1 MISYIMKK
9 IIGSQNDREIKRLAA
24 LVDRVNEYESEF
36 QSIPDSEF
44 AVKTGE
50 YRERIKNGLNG
61 NGDPVDD
68 EHYGKL
74 DDELLEILPEAFALV
89 REASRRTLGMRPF
102 DVQLIGG
109 LVLHMGRIAE
119 MKTGEGKTLVAA
131 LPLYLNGITGLG
143 AHLVTVNDYLARRDA
158 TWLGPIY
165 KLLGLNIGVIN
176 HEVSYLIEWEDPAR
190 AQHAIDNNQSV
201 WPAEYSDMEIPPE
214 KNLDVLAAFKTKL
227 VE

>member
-44 AVKTGE
+44 AVKTGD

-74 DDELLEILPEAFALV
+74 DDALLEILPEAFALV

-109 LVLHMGRIAE
+109 LVLHQGRIAE

-131 LPLYLNGITGLG
+131 LPLYLNGITGL
-143 AHLVTVNDYLARRDA
+143 
-158 TWLGPIY
+158 
-165 KLLGLNIGVIN
+165 
-176 HEVSYLIEWEDPAR
+176 AR
-190 AQHAIDNNQSV
+190 AGLR
-201 WPAEYSDMEIPPE
+201 
-214 KNLDVLAAFKTKL
+214 K
-227 VE
+227 